1 LTNSRTPPAAS
12 KFEEEFPLLYFLFFE
27 PYSVLAMSSSPS
39 KLSLRSW
46 TALPRPLLI
55 AFAFLLCILATLYG
69 VAWMYAARSIV
80 VELGFNKTRANDYSD
95 KTHSIFVADV
105 EPGSPAEQAGLR
117 AGDTIVAVNGRAL
130 TTSLPFSE
138 AYARGRP
145 GDPVTLT
152 VIRAGASEPIA
163 LHGIF
168 RKRRSAATEGLA
180 ASSAQQIKD
189 SFPVLF
195 LLVGFAVLFLRLDD
209 SNAWLLALMFSAFA
223 TGPDIVN
230 EVLLAP
236 AVRDYALIY
245 RAFFNGMLPFLF
257 YIFFAVFPI
266 RSPLDRR
273 YPWLKWVALVVGLAS
288 ALPSWRTGV
297 PQYPQVMARLLGS
310 RTSDATQ
317 MTIRYVFIALGMISL
332 AQNSMGSSTP
342 PEARRK
348 SRVILW
354 GTIVGVLPAV
364 VERVFHDFRG
374 YQPSFWVDAV
384 ASIILILYPLSF
396 AYAVVKHRV
405 MEIPVLLRRSAR
417 YVLVQRG
424 FFVLLFFTGLL
435 AIFLFARFF
444 SGYFV
449 RNSQIGMTLS
459 AAFGVALVWVSGP
472 FVKRGTDRIDRAF
485 FRSSYDARIILQDL
499 AQKTLTVTNRSELA
513 SLLERHIEAAL
524 HPKSLACYL
533 ESADGNLIAQDSRVQ
548 QPGAFQSLPRPNFPF
563 RFGARFILRDAD
575 SIPATHPLLVELARG
590 GAWDVPPAVL
600 SETDDTNALAPE
612 CLVPILG
619 RTSGLIG
626 LLALGPRLSEEPY
639 SSEDKRLLESG
650 AGQAAI
656 AIENMRLAEQMA
668 DRLEADRRASHEIQI
683 ARDVQARLFPQVL
696 PPLTNLEYAG
706 SCLQA
711 RQVGGDYY
719 DFLDLGSSQRM
730 DRGATHELAAAAWH
744 LAFVLA
750 DISGKGIAG
759 ALLMANLQANLRSR
773 YALALDDL
781 PRLLHSVNQLFYENT
796 PDDRY
801 ATLFFAVYD
810 DHSREL
816 EYSNCGH
823 NPPLLFRANGSIER
837 LQATSTVIGL
847 FSKWECDTR
856 HITLTPGDLLVVY
869 TDGVTEAMD
878 AAGIEF
884 GEARLIETVC
894 RRRQLPPT
902 QLIGAIQQA
911 VQNFSAGEQFDDLT
925 LVIAR
930 AL

>member
-1 LTNSRTPPAAS
+1 
-12 KFEEEFPLLYFLFFE
+12 
-27 PYSVLAMSSSPS
+27 M
-39 KLSLRSW
+39 
-46 TALPRPLLI
+46 
-55 AFAFLLCILATLYG
+55 LATLYG
-69 VAWMYAARSIV
+69 AIWMYDVRTM
-80 VELGFNKTRANDYSD
+80 VELGFNKAHADVYSN
-95 KTHSIFVADV
+95 KTHSIAIGDV

-117 AGDTIVAVNGRAL
+117 AGDAIIGVNGSAL
-130 TTSLPFSE
+130 TTSAPFDE

-145 GDPVTLT
+145 GDLITLT
-152 VIRAGASEPIA
+152 VTRPGDLQPLV

-168 RKRRSAATEGLA
+168 RKRMSLVLAEGLA
-180 ASSAQQIKD
+180 QSSAQQIKN

-223 TGPDIVN
+223 AAPDNVA
-230 EVLLAP
+230 VLSPTARTF
-236 AVRDYALIY
+236 AFVY
-245 RAFFNGMLPFLF
+245 RAFFDGMLCSLF
-257 YIFFAVFPI
+257 YIFFAVFPV
-266 RSPLDRR
+266 RAPLDRR
-273 YPWLKWVALVVGLAS
+273 FPWLKWIALVTGLAS
-288 ALPSWRTGV
+288 AFPAWQTGI
-297 PQYPQVMARLLGS
+297 PQYPQVITTLLGKGM
-310 RTSDATQ
+310 SDIVQ
-317 MTIRYVFIALGMISL
+317 MTVRYTFIALGIVSL
-332 AQNSMGSSTP
+332 AQNSFMAVIP
-342 PEARRK
+342 PDARRK

-364 VERVFHDFRG
+364 IERIARDFAG
-374 YQPSFWVDAV
+374 YRPSFWVDTAAAIV
-384 ASIILILYPLSF
+384 LILYPLSF

-405 MEIPVLLRRSAR
+405 MEIPVLLRRSVR

-424 FFVLLFFTGLL
+424 YFILLFCSGLL

-444 SGYFV
+444 SGYFI

-485 FRSSYDARIILQDL
+485 FRSSYDARMILQDL

-513 SLLERHIEAAL
+513 RLLELHIEAAL

-533 ESADGNLIAQDSRVQ
+533 ESSNGNLVAHGRNLSPQAGTVL
-548 QPGAFQSLPRPNFPF
+548 PSLPRPKFPF

-575 SIPATHPLLVELARG
+575 SIPATHSLLVELARG
-590 GAWDVPPAVL
+590 VKAWDVPPAVL
-600 SETDDTNALAPE
+600 SEAGDVGGLAPE

-619 RTSGLIG
+619 RNSGLIG
-626 LLALGPRLSEEPY
+626 LLVLGPRLSEEPY
-639 SSEDKRLLESG
+639 SSEDKRLLESV

-656 AIENMRLAEQMA
+656 SLENMHLAEQIA
-668 DRLEADRRASHEIQI
+668 ERLEMDRRVAHEMQI
-683 ARDVQARLFPQVL
+683 AREVQARLFPQVFPTL
-696 PPLTNLEYAG
+696 QNLEYAG

-730 DRGATHELAAAAWH
+730 DRGATHELPAAAWH
-744 LAFVLA
+744 LALVLA

-781 PRLLHSVNQLFYENT
+781 PRLLRSVNQLFYENT

-816 EYSNCGH
+816 EYANCGH
-823 NPPLLFRANGSIER
+823 NPPLLFRANGSIVR
-837 LQATSTVIGL
+837 LEATSTVIGL
-847 FSKWECDTR
+847 FPKWECVTR
-856 HITLTPGDLLVVY
+856 HITLAPDDLLVIY
-869 TDGVTEAMD
+869 TDGVTEATD
-878 AAGIEF
+878 ASHTEF

-894 RRRQLPPT
+894 RNRQLPPA
-902 QLIGAIQQA
+902 QLITATQQA

-925 LVIAR
+925 LVVAR